1 MIRDRLIKKQDE
13 IEKVKKNIK
22 ELNDDLVE
30 KRKRNIEKYQEE
42 LFSLI
47 GFIIQNQLKSCEFCR
62 DYKGKTIKTII
73 TCKYYSNKRLWA
85 DFSIKYEIDDN
96 SIVIIIDNDKQLKK
110 TYNDCSLK
118 CIGEYIGVIS
128 FDFIENCK
136 DLEEV
141 SLLVSLFKEDMNDL
155 STIKD
160 SIVDNML
167 QYESCFKINNNNNF
181 IERYTSSIDYLKSIN
196 SRFQNYNI

>member
-1 MIRDRLIKKQDE
+1 MIRDRLVKTQDE

-22 ELNDDLVE
+22 ELNDDLIE

-47 GFIIQNQLKSCEFCR
+47 DFMIQNKLESCEFCR

-73 TCKYYSNKRLWA
+73 TCKYYSNKRLWN

-96 SIVIIIDNDKQLKK
+96 SIVIIIDNDKQIESIKDG
-110 TYNDCSLK
+110 YSLK
-118 CIGEYIGVIS
+118 YVGVTS

-141 SLLVSLFKEDMNDL
+141 SLLVSFFKEDMNDL
-155 STIKD
+155 SIIKD
-160 SIVDNML
+160 YIVDNML

-181 IERYTSSIDYLKSIN
+181 IERYTSSVDYLKSIN